1 MHEISARNAFTERQ
15 IRCVLLKTRACS
27 VFVTGRASF
36 HRKARFGS
44 RTVELRVQ
52 GPPPYQV
59 GTFEVAPHIKWV
71 CLQTGRFRPIF
82 CTVRFPDKRSWIFFY
97 HIEPLYLS
105 LVLSRPVVSAP
116 ILGRAG
122 ARRRFCRGSFDE
134 SRAHRARRWIRVFS
148 FCQTSVCIRFPHLTL
163 PMRRRIKPAFSAP
176 RPRPPKSRPQ
186 LSGVVQQ

>member
-1 MHEISARNAFTERQ
+1 MPRFFSFFSACVIRARTATIFLQHFHARNKRSERFYRAANTLRF
-15 IRCVLLKTRACS
+15 IKNSRVLS
-27 VFVTGRASF
+27 FVTGRASF

-134 SRAHRARRWIRVFS
+134 SRAHRARR
-148 FCQTSVCIRFPHLTL
+148 
-163 PMRRRIKPAFSAP
+163 
-176 RPRPPKSRPQ
+176 
-186 LSGVVQQ
+186 